1 MILLIKSIN
10 LNIWQQ
16 ILASNVSSHSSKF
29 KSTFLCK
36 ECSLRIAFIHILT
49 LDCAEVQFNMSAV
62 SELQYYGLSR
72 VYLCFPPPR
81 YGAWCCG
88 VSLQA
93 RLGYLTLRCWLRGFW
108 REGRSDPIPSA
119 PASCLPSSRST
130 SPTSSLRPS
139 IAWASASL
147 RLSATGSVHPDL
159 WCAAH

>member
-16 ILASNVSSHSSKF
+16 MLASNVSSHSSKF

-49 LDCAEVQFNMSAV
+49 LDSLTCQ
-62 SELQYYGLSR
+62 
-72 VYLCFPPPR
+72 LCQSFSIMAWVGCICVFPPR

-119 PASCLPSSRST
+119 PASCSPSSRST

>member
-62 SELQYYGLSR
+62 SELQYYGLR
-72 VYLCFPPPR
+72 CI
-81 YGAWCCG
+81 GWCCG

-119 PASCLPSSRST
+119 PASCSPSSRST

-147 RLSATGSVHPDL
+147 RLLATGSVHPDL